1 MLADR
6 ADHIWPTVVRL
17 THSIFVHARCT
28 VGWISATFRDLR
40 HCSSHVELQRDRTH
54 FLEYNVQC
62 AIYIYAY
69 QLWVKRF
76 SFTPIL
82 INLFPCSFPFSRNW
96 GSTSHPHGI
105 SMGPT
110 GPMGIPNVDSYL
122 LRVTTIPAMVV
133 QEQKICLV
141 HRGFYPY
148 SRGKID
154 YIFHYTFNTAFAHE
168 LAFCFYKLKIFVH
181 FNGSIGGD
189 WWLYPPKTIFPHNH
203 SQARQS
209 SVFFGGKVGLFLT
222 ARSNQIG

>member
-82 INLFPCSFPFSRNW
+82 INLFQCSFPFSRNW

-133 QEQKICLV
+133 QELKDLSC
-141 HRGFYPY
+141 
-148 SRGKID
+148 SRGILS
-154 YIFHYTFNTAFAHE
+154 IFKGENQ
-168 LAFCFYKLKIFVH
+168 LH
-181 FNGSIGGD
+181 FS
-189 WWLYPPKTIFPHNH
+189 LHF
-203 SQARQS
+203 
-209 SVFFGGKVGLFLT
+209 
-222 ARSNQIG
+222 

>member
-82 INLFPCSFPFSRNW
+82 INLFQCSFPFSRNW

-110 GPMGIPNVDSYL
+110 GPMGIPNVDSSL
-122 LRVTTIPAMVV
+122 LDTHTDKHSVTAVI
-133 QEQKICLV
+133 
-141 HRGFYPY
+141 
-148 SRGKID
+148 
-154 YIFHYTFNTAFAHE
+154 TFFAHRQQHG
-168 LAFCFYKLKIFVH
+168 KR
-181 FNGSIGGD
+181 D
-189 WWLYPPKTIFPHNH
+189 
-203 SQARQS
+203 SQASLPRDA
-209 SVFFGGKVGLFLT
+209 F
-222 ARSNQIG
+222 RYCY